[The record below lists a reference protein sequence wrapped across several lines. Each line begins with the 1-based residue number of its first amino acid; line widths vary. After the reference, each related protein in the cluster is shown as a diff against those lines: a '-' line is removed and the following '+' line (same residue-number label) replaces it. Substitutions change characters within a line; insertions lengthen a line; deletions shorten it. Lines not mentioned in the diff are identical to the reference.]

1 MINILN
7 FKPICH
13 FRLRSCMHCSVNY
26 NFRLLLDSKT
36 IGPFAAAC
44 CSKNIYSNIFNNIS
58 LYFAYYRLL
67 PRIIRTPLFDP
78 NSEEKLIKKS
88 KTNVTAYNTHPSF
101 EAHFGGKKCGLY
113 AVKDGKQQNKLVL
126 LCTYSSEAAK
136 SFEQQAT
143 TEEKTNSNSKKE
155 NQPKKQE
162 EEANKR
168 LLSNS
173 SSSSVSNPPKR
184 KTGTDEQELASL
196 FDYISEDNPD
206 SILDFTDFKLFAEDC
221 CHELI

>member
-7 FKPICH
+7 FKPFCH
-13 FRLRSCMHCSVNY
+13 FTLRSCMYCSVNY
-26 NFRLLLDSKT
+26 NFWLLLDSKT
-36 IGPFAAAC
+36 IGLPVALKMFTQ
-44 CSKNIYSNIFNNIS
+44 IFSTTFRYI
-58 LYFAYYRLL
+58 LH
-67 PRIIRTPLFDP
+67 I
-78 NSEEKLIKKS
+78 
-88 KTNVTAYNTHPSF
+88 
-101 EAHFGGKKCGLY
+101 
-113 AVKDGKQQNKLVL
+113 KQQNKLVL
-126 LCTYSSEAAK
+126 FCTYSSKAAK

-184 KTGTDEQELASL
+184 KTDTDEQELAYL
-196 FDYISEDNPD
+196 FDYTSEDNPD